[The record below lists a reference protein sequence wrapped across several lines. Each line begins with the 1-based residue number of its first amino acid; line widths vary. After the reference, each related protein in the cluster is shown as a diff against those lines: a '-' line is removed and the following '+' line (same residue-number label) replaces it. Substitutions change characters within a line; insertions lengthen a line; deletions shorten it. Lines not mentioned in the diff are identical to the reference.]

1 MPFCRHS
8 RHGQRHRHDNPE
20 RRGPPQCCRTSPTI
34 LRAPHG
40 LGARLLVALLV
51 CHAGAA
57 LYHQF
62 VRSDELLRRMRYGG

>member
-1 MPFCRHS
+1 MIILS
-8 RHGQRHRHDNPE
+8 GAA
-20 RRGPPQCCRTSPTI
+20 PPQCCRTSPTI

-40 LGARLLVALLV
+40 LGAHLLVALLV